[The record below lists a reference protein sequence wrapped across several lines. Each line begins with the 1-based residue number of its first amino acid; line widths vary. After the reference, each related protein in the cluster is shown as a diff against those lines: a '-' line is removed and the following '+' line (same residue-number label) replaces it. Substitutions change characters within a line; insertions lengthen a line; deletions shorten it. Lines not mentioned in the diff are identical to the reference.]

1 MYERIYLEKENI
13 YKSVLKE
20 YDENGLILSGGEGQK
35 IALAIVFAKDCG
47 IVILDEHSS
56 ALDQT
61 SEYEMHKQMLEAASN
76 KTVILISHRLSTT
89 RDADKIYPKKLN

>member
-1 MYERIYLEKENI
+1 MIENSI
-13 YKSVLKE
+13 V
-20 YDENGLILSGGEGQK
+20 
-35 IALAIVFAKDCG
+35 LAIVFAKDCG

-56 ALDQT
+56 ALDQI